1 MELQL
6 CNPKYIELWLRI
18 FMIIWEQKANFIIWR
33 GFTVVVL
40 PQTAWWSLHEK
51 AGRHQEVPR
60 DWKYTA
66 TWLHTQ
72 WLFPATLSFNVKTS
86 NTSTRSLAS
95 VSVLCLC
102 VSRRLLRVTGWLQL
116 WGTLKT
122 QTASDSQLRLEMD
135 LSSKYKQYSWQTH
148 ARGDTFL
155 GLLRLLSELLVYI
168 CSLCI
173 FLAESL
179 CHCVSVQT
187 SLYFSSHAKQKERR
201 CSSLDCVRR
210 KSLQHIWS
218 WWPTLA
224 VSAGGTNKGVCFLLS
239 ILTEHRWF
247 LVVCLPWTV
256 DSQCNG
262 LHHSDLN
269 FMSFAKW

>member
-18 FMIIWEQKANFIIWR
+18 FMMIWEQKANFIIWR

-102 VSRRLLRVTGWLQL
+102 VSRRLLLVTGWLQL

-155 GLLRLLSELLVYI
+155 GFAMLIIWVAGLHLFIMHIPGWISV
-168 CSLCI
+168 SLCI
-173 FLAESL
+173 CANL
-179 CHCVSVQT
+179 SV
-187 SLYFSSHAKQKERR
+187 L
-201 CSSLDCVRR
+201 
-210 KSLQHIWS
+210 
-218 WWPTLA
+218 
-224 VSAGGTNKGVCFLLS
+224 
-239 ILTEHRWF
+239 
-247 LVVCLPWTV
+247 
-256 DSQCNG
+256 
-262 LHHSDLN
+262 
-269 FMSFAKW
+269 